1 MQDSFDF
8 PQRDYIP
15 AQYLTLIP
23 WSVTLWA
30 PIPVALDLARAP
42 VSRRPYLAEP
52 DPSQELEV
60 LGRNSIGVSGAHDL
74 VQDVVTCSGRTV
86 VDRFQPRNRS
96 SDYLV
101 RIVNVLGGEAIKVE
115 ELAFTVMNTQP
126 PIESPVDLVELP
138 ITKITK
144 KDQSGERQRQQ

>member
-1 MQDSFDF
+1 M
-8 PQRDYIP
+8 
-15 AQYLTLIP
+15 
-23 WSVTLWA
+23 
-30 PIPVALDLARAP
+30 
-42 VSRRPYLAEP
+42 
-52 DPSQELEV
+52 
-60 LGRNSIGVSGAHDL
+60 
-74 VQDVVTCSGRTV
+74 

-101 RIVNVLGGEAIKVE
+101 RIVSMLGGEAIKVE

-144 KDQSGERQRQQ
+144 KDQSGARRLRQGLYADEERQRQQ